1 MSLRFANSPFSPFT
15 LFLILI
21 LLLLIFSGDRA
32 AVHPGAEST
41 GYQISQV

>member
-21 LLLLIFSGDRA
+21 LLLIFSGDRA